1 MLDDYEKKK
10 ALGCVQNIYDKLD
23 GINHELSLTHP
34 CQGYLQE
41 KIQPALH
48 DMIVLNEIIQNI
60 NNWLFS
66 PLFIKKW

>member
-60 NNWLFS
+60 NN
-66 PLFIKKW
+66 